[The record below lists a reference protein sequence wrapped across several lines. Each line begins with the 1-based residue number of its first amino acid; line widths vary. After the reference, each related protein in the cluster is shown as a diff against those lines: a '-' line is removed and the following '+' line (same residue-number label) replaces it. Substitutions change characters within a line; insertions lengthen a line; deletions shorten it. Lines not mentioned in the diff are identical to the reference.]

1 MVVLP
6 GTNPTRIFFNE
17 LDFTAD
23 YRYTFI
29 LLGAIAI
36 NACLSYGCE
45 KFIVSNIT
53 AASDKAQIKNK
64 QILCKTQMDEAK
76 AEVKKRM

>member
-1 MVVLP
+1 MHSAHRDLESKYKSTRSFFSEQSQSTHVY
-6 GTNPTRIFFNE
+6 PTKK
-17 LDFTAD
+17 
-23 YRYTFI
+23 
-29 LLGAIAI
+29 
-36 NACLSYGCE
+36 